1 MNIIVCIKQVPDT
14 TDIKI
19 NPEHNT
25 LIREGVES
33 IINPFDMYALEE
45 GLRIKEAHGG
55 TVTVLSMGPPQV
67 ELALREALAIGADNA
82 ILISDMKFAGSDT
95 LATSYT
101 LAAAIRKLGTF
112 DIILFGKQA
121 IDGDTAQVGP
131 GVACHL
137 DIPQIAFV
145 KKIDTIED
153 GKIIAHRMME
163 DGFDVVESKLP
174 IALTV
179 VKDINEPRLPS
190 LRTKMKAK
198 KAEIPIWKF
207 DDLDL
212 DKKRIG
218 LNGSPTW
225 VEKIFTPSHEKKTMM
240 LEGEPEDVAK
250 KLAEYLKDLQK

>member
-14 TDIKI
+14 TDVKI
-19 NPEHNT
+19 NPEDNT

-45 GLRIKEAHGG
+45 ALRIKEAHGG
-55 TVTVLSMGPPQV
+55 TVTVISMGPPQV
-67 ELALREALAIGADNA
+67 ENALREALAIGVDNA
-82 ILISDMKFAGSDT
+82 ILISDKKFAGSDT

-101 LAAAIRKLGTF
+101 LSTAIRKLGDY

-131 GVACHL
+131 GVARHL

-145 KKIDTIED
+145 KEIDAIEN
-153 GKIIAHRMME
+153 GKIVAHRMME
-163 DGFDVVESKLP
+163 DGFDVIESQLP
-174 IALTV
+174 IVLTV

-190 LRTKMKAK
+190 LRTKMKSK
-198 KAEIPIWKF
+198 KAEIPVWTF
-207 DDLDL
+207 EDLDL
-212 DKKRIG
+212 DEERVG

-225 VEKIFTPSHEKKTMM
+225 VEKIYTPTMEKKTMM
-240 LEGEPEDVAK
+240 LEGEPEEVAK
-250 KLAEYLKDLQK
+250 KLADYLRELR

>member
-19 NPEHNT
+19 NPENNT

-45 GLRIKEAHGG
+45 ALRIKEAHGG

-67 ELALREALAIGADNA
+67 EGALREALAIGVDNA
-82 ILISDMKFAGSDT
+82 ILISDKKFAGADT

-101 LAAAIRKLGTF
+101 LSAAIRKLGDY

-131 GVACHL
+131 GVARQL

-145 KKIDTIED
+145 KEIDSIED

-163 DGFDVVESKLP
+163 DGFDVVESQFP
-174 IALTV
+174 IVLTV

-198 KAEIPIWKF
+198 KAEIPVWTF
-207 DDLDL
+207 DDLNL
-212 DKKRIG
+212 DEAKVG
-218 LNGSPTW
+218 LNGSPTS
-225 VEKIFTPSHEKKTMM
+225 VEKIFTPTLEKKTMM
-240 LEGEPEDVAK
+240 LDGEPEETAK
-250 KLAEYLKDLQK
+250 KLADYLKEIS

>member
-14 TDIKI
+14 IDIKI
-19 NPEHNT
+19 NPENNT

-45 GLRIKEAHGG
+45 ALRIKEAHGG
-55 TVTVLSMGPPQV
+55 TVTVISMGPPQV
-67 ELALREALAIGADNA
+67 ENALREALAIGVDNA
-82 ILISDMKFAGSDT
+82 ILISDKKFAGSDT

-101 LAAAIRKLGTF
+101 LSAAIRKLGDY

-131 GVACHL
+131 GIASHL

-145 KKIDTIED
+145 KKIDSIEN
-153 GKIIAHRMME
+153 GKITAYRMME
-163 DGFDVVESKLP
+163 DGFDMVESQFP
-174 IALTV
+174 IVLTV

-198 KAEIPIWKF
+198 KAEIPVWTF
-207 DDLDL
+207 EDLDL
-212 DKKRIG
+212 DEKRVG
-218 LNGSPTW
+218 LNGSPTQ
-225 VEKIFTPSHEKKTMM
+225 VEEIYTPTLVKKTMM
-240 LEGEPEDVAK
+240 LEGEPEEVAK
-250 KLAEYLKDLQK
+250 KLVEYLKELC

>member
-1 MNIIVCIKQVPDT
+1 MNIVVCIKQVPDT

-19 NPEHNT
+19 NPEDNT

-45 GLRIKEAHGG
+45 ALRIKEAHGG
-55 TVTVLSMGPPQV
+55 AVTVISMGPPQV
-67 ELALREALAIGADNA
+67 ENALREALALGADNA
-82 ILISDMKFAGSDT
+82 ILISDKKFAGSDT

-101 LAAAIRKLGTF
+101 LSAAIRKLGDY

-131 GVACHL
+131 GVASHL

-145 KKIDTIED
+145 KEIDSIED
-153 GKIIAHRMME
+153 GKIVAHRMME
-163 DGFDVVESKLP
+163 DGFDVIESQFP
-174 IALTV
+174 IVLTV

-198 KAEIPIWKF
+198 KAEIPVWTF
-207 DDLDL
+207 EDLDL
-212 DKKRIG
+212 DEKRIG
-218 LNGSPTW
+218 LNGSPTQ
-225 VEKIFTPSHEKKTMM
+225 VEEIYTPTLEKKTMI
-240 LEGEPEDVAK
+240 LEGEPEEVAK
-250 KLAEYLKDLQK
+250 KLVEYLKEIS

>member
-33 IINPFDMYALEE
+33 IINPFDTYALEE
-45 GLRIKEAHGG
+45 ALRLKEAHGG
-55 TVTVLSMGPPQV
+55 TVTVISMGPPQV
-67 ELALREALAIGADNA
+67 ESALREALALGADNA
-82 ILISDMKFAGSDT
+82 ILISDRKFAGSDT

-101 LAAAIRKLGTF
+101 LSAAIRKLGDY

-131 GVACHL
+131 GVARNL

-145 KKIDTIED
+145 KKIDSLEN
-153 GKIIAHRMME
+153 GKITAHRMME
-163 DGFDVVESKLP
+163 DGFDVVESQMP
-174 IALTV
+174 IVLTV

-198 KAEIPIWKF
+198 KAEIPVWTF
-207 DDLDL
+207 DDLHL
-212 DKKRIG
+212 DEAKVG

-225 VEKIFTPSHEKKTMM
+225 VEKIFTPTMEKKTMM
-240 LEGEPEDVAK
+240 LEGEPEEVAQ
-250 KLAEYLKDLQK
+250 KLADYLKEIC

>member
-14 TDIKI
+14 TDVKI
-19 NPEHNT
+19 NPEDNT

-45 GLRIKEAHGG
+45 ALRIKEAHGG
-55 TVTVLSMGPPQV
+55 TVTVISMGPPQV
-67 ELALREALAIGADNA
+67 ENALREALAIGVDNA
-82 ILISDMKFAGSDT
+82 ILISDKKFAGSDT

-101 LAAAIRKLGTF
+101 LSAAIRKLGDY

-131 GVACHL
+131 GVARHL

-145 KKIDTIED
+145 KEIDAIEN
-153 GKIIAHRMME
+153 GKIVAHRMME
-163 DGFDVVESKLP
+163 DGFDVIESQLP
-174 IALTV
+174 IVLTV

-190 LRTKMKAK
+190 LRTKMKSK
-198 KAEIPIWKF
+198 KAEIPVWTF
-207 DDLDL
+207 EDLDL
-212 DKKRIG
+212 DEERVG

-225 VEKIFTPSHEKKTMM
+225 VEKIYTPTMEKKTMM
-240 LEGEPEDVAK
+240 LEGEPEEVAK
-250 KLAEYLKDLQK
+250 KLADYLRELR

>member
-14 TDIKI
+14 IDIKI
-19 NPEHNT
+19 NPENNT

-45 GLRIKEAHGG
+45 ALRINEAHGG

-67 ELALREALAIGADNA
+67 EGALREVLAIGVDNA
-82 ILISDMKFAGSDT
+82 ILISDKKFAGADT

-101 LAAAIRKLGTF
+101 LSAAIRKLGDY

-131 GVACHL
+131 GVARQL

-145 KKIDTIED
+145 KEIDSIED
-153 GKIIAHRMME
+153 GKITAHRMME
-163 DGFDVVESKLP
+163 DGFDVVESQFP
-174 IALTV
+174 IVLTV

-198 KAEIPIWKF
+198 KAEIPVWTF
-207 DDLDL
+207 DDLHL
-212 DKKRIG
+212 DEAKVG
-218 LNGSPTW
+218 LNGSPTS
-225 VEKIFTPSHEKKTMM
+225 VEKIFTPTLEKKTMM
-240 LEGEPEDVAK
+240 LDGELEEVAK
-250 KLAEYLKDLQK
+250 KLADYLKEIS

>member
-14 TDIKI
+14 TDVKI
-19 NPEHNT
+19 NPEDNT

-45 GLRIKEAHGG
+45 ALRIKEAHGG
-55 TVTVLSMGPPQV
+55 TVTVISMGPPQV
-67 ELALREALAIGADNA
+67 ENALREALALGVDNA
-82 ILISDMKFAGSDT
+82 ILISDKKFAGSDT

-101 LAAAIRKLGTF
+101 LSAAIRKLGDY

-131 GVACHL
+131 GVARHL

-145 KKIDTIED
+145 KEIDAIEN
-153 GKIIAHRMME
+153 GKIVAHRMME
-163 DGFDVVESKLP
+163 DGFDVIESQLP
-174 IALTV
+174 IVLTV

-190 LRTKMKAK
+190 LRTKMKSK
-198 KAEIPIWKF
+198 KAEIPVWTF
-207 DDLDL
+207 EDLDL
-212 DKKRIG
+212 DEERVG

-225 VEKIFTPSHEKKTMM
+225 VEKIYTPTMEKKTMM
-240 LEGEPEDVAK
+240 LEGEPEEVAK
-250 KLAEYLKDLQK
+250 KLADYLRELR

>member
-19 NPEHNT
+19 NPEDNT

-45 GLRIKEAHGG
+45 ALRIKEAHGG
-55 TVTVLSMGPPQV
+55 AVTVISMGPPQV
-67 ELALREALAIGADNA
+67 ENALRETLALGADNA
-82 ILISDMKFAGSDT
+82 ILISDKKFAGSDT

-101 LAAAIRKLGTF
+101 LSAAIRKLGDY

-131 GVACHL
+131 GVASHL

-145 KKIDTIED
+145 KEIDSIED
-153 GKIIAHRMME
+153 GKIVAHRMME
-163 DGFDVVESKLP
+163 DGFDVVESQLP
-174 IALTV
+174 IVLTV

-198 KAEIPIWKF
+198 KAEIPVWTF
-207 DDLDL
+207 EDLDL
-212 DKKRIG
+212 DEKRIG
-218 LNGSPTW
+218 LNGSPTQ
-225 VEKIFTPSHEKKTMM
+225 VEEIYTPTLEKKTMI
-240 LEGEPEDVAK
+240 LEGEPEEVAK
-250 KLAEYLKDLQK
+250 KLVEYLKEIS

>member
-1 MNIIVCIKQVPDT
+1 MNIVVCIKQVPDT

-19 NPEHNT
+19 NPEDNT

-45 GLRIKEAHGG
+45 ALRIKEAHGG
-55 TVTVLSMGPPQV
+55 AVTVISMGPPQV
-67 ELALREALAIGADNA
+67 ENALREALALGADNA
-82 ILISDMKFAGSDT
+82 ILISDKKFAGSDT

-101 LAAAIRKLGTF
+101 LSAAIRKLGDY

-131 GVACHL
+131 GVASHL

-145 KKIDTIED
+145 KEIDSIED
-153 GKIIAHRMME
+153 GKIVAHRMME
-163 DGFDVVESKLP
+163 DGFDVVESQLP
-174 IALTV
+174 IVLTV

-198 KAEIPIWKF
+198 KAEIPVWTF
-207 DDLDL
+207 EDLDL
-212 DKKRIG
+212 DEKRIG
-218 LNGSPTW
+218 LNGSPTQ
-225 VEKIFTPSHEKKTMM
+225 VEEIYTPTLEKKTMI
-240 LEGEPEDVAK
+240 LEGEPEEVAK
-250 KLAEYLKDLQK
+250 KLVEYLKEIS

>member
-1 MNIIVCIKQVPDT
+1 MKIIVCIKQVPDT

-45 GLRIKEAHGG
+45 ALRIKEAHGG
-55 TVTVLSMGPPQV
+55 IVTVISMGPPQV
-67 ELALREALAIGADNA
+67 EIALREALAIGADNA
-82 ILISDMKFAGSDT
+82 ILISDRKFAGSDT

-101 LAAAIRKLGTF
+101 LSAAVRKIGDY

-131 GVACHL
+131 GVARHL

-145 KKIDTIED
+145 KKIDSID
-153 GKIIAHRMME
+153 NGKITAHRMME
-163 DGFDVVESKLP
+163 DGFDVVESRLP
-174 IALTV
+174 IVITV

-198 KAEIPIWKF
+198 KAEIPVWTF
-207 DDLDL
+207 EDLDL
-212 DKKRIG
+212 DEKRVG

-225 VEKIFTPSHEKKTMM
+225 VEKIYTPSLEKKTMM
-240 LEGEPEDVAK
+240 LEGEPEEVAQ
-250 KLAEYLKDLQK
+250 KLTSYLKEIC